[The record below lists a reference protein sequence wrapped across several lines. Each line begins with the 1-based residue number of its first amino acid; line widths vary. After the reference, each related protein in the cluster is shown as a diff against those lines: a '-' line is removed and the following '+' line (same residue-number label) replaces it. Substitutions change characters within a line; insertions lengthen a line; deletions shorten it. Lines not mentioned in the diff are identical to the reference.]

1 MNLPFLLKAYHQNS
15 LPTTPDSIRYDLRTL
30 NGSVDSRKNGSL
42 GGDDRITFVTGALNS
57 EVFVI
62 EVWATFSAIGEH
74 PPFATTKIDCR
85 SIVGG
90 WR

>member
-1 MNLPFLLKAYHQNS
+1 
-15 LPTTPDSIRYDLRTL
+15 
-30 NGSVDSRKNGSL
+30 
-42 GGDDRITFVTGALNS
+42 
-57 EVFVI
+57 VFVI